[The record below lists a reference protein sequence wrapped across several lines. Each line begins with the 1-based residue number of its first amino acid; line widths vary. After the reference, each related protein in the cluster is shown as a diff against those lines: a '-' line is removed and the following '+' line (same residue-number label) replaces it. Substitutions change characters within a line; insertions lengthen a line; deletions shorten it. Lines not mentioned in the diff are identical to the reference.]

1 MFIEP
6 WDICINIKFKKIIQH
21 PINPNWTNVQI
32 KMISIIRYSLHYCEY
47 YSFSIVPIYICVY
60 KWILNMSNN
69 AIEQK
74 CYYRI
79 ILIIVYLCTQF
90 TYIMF
95 VLTNMNIEY
104 WMIKMSVIYTDLVI
118 FIPLMLPLWKN
129 IRREGSLIIGMLY
142 TVASWLL
149 IYEYWWANFEIEERK
164 IKIKTI

>member
-47 YSFSIVPIYICVY
+47 YSFSIVPIYIYVY

-118 FIPLMLPLWKN
+118 FIPLMLLLCGRISGEKGHSLLECCTLWHHGYWFMN
-129 IRREGSLIIGMLY
+129 IGEPIS
-142 TVASWLL
+142 
-149 IYEYWWANFEIEERK
+149 K
-164 IKIKTI
+164 